1 MIHVGLPSL
10 TEPHRRF
17 ASPFAGCGHR
27 LPKPGLKVK
36 QILEERRDDDRSI
49 HQRAQTIYMVTSPE
63 VNSATALQHATLF
76 SFFFLL
82 LFCVRESCFR
92 PRSRCGGARRSACFD
107 IVSTTEG
114 WNWILHRSICA
125 SRTASKW
132 KA

>member
-1 MIHVGLPSL
+1 MIHVGQPSL

-17 ASPFAGCGHR
+17 ASPFACCGHR
-27 LPKPGLKVK
+27 LPRPGVKVK
-36 QILEERRDDDRSI
+36 QILEERRDDNRSI

-63 VNSATALQHATLF
+63 VNSATALQ
-76 SFFFLL
+76 SCNPVFFLL

-107 IVSTTEG
+107 IVSTTKG
-114 WNWILHRSICA
+114 QNWILNRSNCV
-125 SRTASKW
+125 SRTASKR